1 MHELSEL
8 VALEQKQQSNNGKK
22 GIEATQ
28 PAFQTPR
35 HTNHLHDLGELTQH
49 SLKWPRVALPRGIR
63 DRIRE
68 VNR

>member
-1 MHELSEL
+1 ML
-8 VALEQKQQSNNGKK
+8 VALKEKQQSNNGKK
-22 GIEATQ
+22 GTEATQ
-28 PAFQTPR
+28 LAFQTPL
-35 HTNHLHDLGELTQH
+35 HSNHLHDLGELAQQ